1 MSKHD
6 QPSSSSKQS
15 VTRRRFLTRAGLLC
29 GAVSTLKCLPSVA
42 AGVAASGASDPAF
55 APATTQ
61 GIVSDNP
68 STAESRLLRF
78 VHTHT
83 GETLSARYFDGGAYD
98 EACLRD
104 VNHLLRDFRTNETH
118 VIDPPLLDVLYQLQL
133 RANHDDAFEIISGYR
148 SPATN
153 AMLRRQSHGVA
164 EHSQHL
170 LGKAIDIRLAGYS
183 TRNLA
188 EHARSLALGGV
199 GFYPN
204 LDFVHVDT
212 GRVRFW

>member
-6 QPSSSSKQS
+6 HPSSSSKQS
-15 VTRRRFLTRAGLLC
+15 VSRRRFLARAGLLC
-29 GAVSTLKCLPSVA
+29 GAVSTLQCLPAIA
-42 AGVAASGASDPAF
+42 AGVAASGASDADVTPAPTPDI
-55 APATTQ
+55 AR
-61 GIVSDNP
+61 DNP
-68 STAESRLLRF
+68 PTGDSRLLRF

-83 GETLSARYFDGGAYD
+83 GETLTARYFDGGAYD

-133 RANHDDAFEIISGYR
+133 RANHDGVFEIISGYR

-170 LGKAIDIRLAGYS
+170 LGKAIDIRLAGFS
-183 TRNLA
+183 TKNLA

>member
-1 MSKHD
+1 MANHD
-6 QPSSSSKQS
+6 HPSSSRKQS
-15 VTRRRFLTRAGLLC
+15 VSRRGFLARAGLLC
-29 GAVSTLKCLPSVA
+29 GAVSTLKCLPSIA
-42 AGVAASGASDPAF
+42 AGVATNGASDAAAAA
-55 APATTQ
+55 APTPD
-61 GIVSDNP
+61 IVGDSP

-83 GETLSARYFDGGAYD
+83 GETLTARYFAGGAYD
-98 EACLRD
+98 EDCLRE

-118 VIDPPLLDVLYQLQL
+118 VIDPPLLDVLYQLQM
-133 RANHDDAFEIISGYR
+133 RANHDGAFEIISGYR

-170 LGKAIDIRLAGYS
+170 LGKAIDIRLAGYP